1 MRLLRLLFAVLVATG
16 CHEHSE
22 EVTCGAGTL
31 LAGTVCLPTADGSP
45 PTEASPSPPTADA
58 GLGVVPIDWRRERG
72 APVTMST
79 VGTFTGR
86 LFAVTDDR
94 VLLQSGDACTND
106 GLGVS
111 VCDYSWIDDG
121 GRTTARAMAQASYAA
136 DAVSRDGAALALVD
150 GSDVSTCGP
159 TAQLTG
165 SAGLYDARTGQR
177 LWTGNAG
184 TMPSMVRNHAF
195 SPFGNWLFAPVPT
208 PGGIPCPSGTMVPV
222 SRTPPV
228 GAPSVVSESVELADG
243 RWVVPRPATGAAT
256 ALGTIDPRSANSF
269 APFATGTFYAP
280 FVTSARR
287 DWIHVLSYTDSESTK
302 AQLTSFNRSV
312 ANAAA
317 TTSAL
322 PTDRYLVESAGRWLL
337 TCSVAQVA
345 LRTCLVR
352 DAAGTVADVV
362 FDVADGVDVADPVLL
377 PEANSLLYR
386 APGQDVLTLRDL
398 VGATQRL
405 TPVAARKTSLQLMGN
420 GSVVIA
426 VTPSAEAWAV
436 GRTGA
441 KLLAKGVA
449 NTWMV
454 PATGVVGDDL
464 VGVPTGSEDL
474 LLLTHQGENG
484 ALALDMWDA
493 RSGALVA
500 LSDRTVAGSPGERD
514 CGSPSLVYS
523 ARGGGQRGGYPSR
536 YVFFAELAEQ
546 DSSQATLFV
555 VPSDRSAPPRAVGKT
570 AVAACRAPVASSSG
584 KRVGVWLHN
593 AVTNG
598 DAIAV
603 GAL

>member
-1 MRLLRLLFAVLVATG
+1 MRLLRFAFAVLVAPA
-16 CHEHSE
+16 CHEGSE
-22 EVTCGAGTL
+22 QVTCGAGTL
-31 LAGTVCLPTADGSP
+31 RVGTVCVPTDADASP
-45 PTEASPSPPTADA
+45 PTDAGPPSPPPTDG
-58 GLGVVPIDWRRERG
+58 GLGVVPIDWTRERG
-72 APVTMST
+72 APVAMST

-94 VLLQSGDACTND
+94 VLLQSGDACTSD

-121 GRTTARAMAQASYAA
+121 GRTTARAIAQASYAA
-136 DAVSRDGAALALVD
+136 AAVSRDGAALALVD

-177 LWTGNAG
+177 VWTGAAG
-184 TMPSMVRNHAF
+184 TMPSLARSQAF

-222 SRTPPV
+222 SRSPPV
-228 GAPSVVSESVELADG
+228 GAPSIVSEGVELADG

-269 APFATGTFYAP
+269 APFAIGTFYAP
-280 FVTSARR
+280 FVASARR
-287 DWIHVLSYTDSESTK
+287 DWVHVLSYADPESTSV
-302 AQLTSFNRSV
+302 QLTSFNRAV
-312 ANAAA
+312 ANGTA
-317 TTSAL
+317 TTSAV

-337 TCSVAQVA
+337 TCSVTQVA
-345 LRTCLVR
+345 FRRCLVR
-352 DAAGTVADVV
+352 DATGTVADVV
-362 FDVADGVDVADPVLL
+362 FDVADGIDPVLL
-377 PEANSLLYR
+377 PEANSLLFR
-386 APGQDVLTLRDL
+386 APGQAVLTLHDL
-398 VGATQRL
+398 VGATRGL
-405 TPVAARKTSLQLMGN
+405 TPVAARMTSLRLMGN

-441 KLLAKGVA
+441 KLLAKGVE

-454 PATGVVGDDL
+454 PATGVFGDDL

-474 LLLTHQGENG
+474 LLLTHQGKNG

-500 LSDRTVAGSPGERD
+500 LSDHIVAGSPGERD

-523 ARGGGQRGGYPSR
+523 ARGGGQRGGQPSK
-536 YVFFAELAEQ
+536 YVFFAELTEQ

-555 VPSDRSAPPRAVGKT
+555 LPSDRTAPPRAVGAT
-570 AVAACRAPVASSSG
+570 PVAACRAPVVSNSG

-593 AVTNG
+593 AVTSG

-603 GAL
+603 GTL